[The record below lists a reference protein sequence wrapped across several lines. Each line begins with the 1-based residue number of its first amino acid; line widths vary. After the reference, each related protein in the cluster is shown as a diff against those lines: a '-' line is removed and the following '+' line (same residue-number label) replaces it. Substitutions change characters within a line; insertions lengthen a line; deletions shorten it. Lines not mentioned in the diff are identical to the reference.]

1 MFLLCLS
8 GLSQFVYYSIEKLCS
23 YMISINVLT
32 ARLGVSL
39 CVTWNSKGYWGLQM
53 VGSWI
58 QMTVPLSAGPL
69 YVHQIYSSD
78 CERHTHECMLYNLRV
93 LTCSGS
99 SSCLLTSPTE
109 IKEDKCWLL
118 ERSYINDLIQV
129 NAHSSATFVTKQ
141 NIVTRKSL
149 EEMNAPQKPIYCQ

>member
-1 MFLLCLS
+1 
-8 GLSQFVYYSIEKLCS
+8 
-23 YMISINVLT
+23 MISIDVLT

-39 CVTWNSKGYWGLQM
+39 RVTWNSKGYWGLQM

-58 QMTVPLSAGPL
+58 QTTVPLSAGPL

-99 SSCLLTSPTE
+99 SSCLLTSLTE

-118 ERSYINDLIQV
+118 ERSYINNLIQV

-149 EEMNAPQKPIYCQ
+149 EEMNAPKKPIYCL